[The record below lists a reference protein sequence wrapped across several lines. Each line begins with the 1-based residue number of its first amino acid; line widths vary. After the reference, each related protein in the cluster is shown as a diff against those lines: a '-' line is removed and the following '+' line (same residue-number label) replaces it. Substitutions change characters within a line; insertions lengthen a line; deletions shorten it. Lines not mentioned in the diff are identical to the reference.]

1 MFFSNFRQANIVDML
16 DFIDYGSTK
25 VSHNLKLIK
34 KLKRKINDSDINL
47 WDKKKFTKILENFGT
62 VITELKSHDEKIDRP
77 PFEDTISELG
87 IIEKEAR
94 ELFLKYMKKKIFT
107 PQRNCRFCKI
117 CSSFDQKQSTNK

>member
-94 ELFLKYMKKKIFT
+94 ELFLKYMKKKY
-107 PQRNCRFCKI
+107 
-117 CSSFDQKQSTNK
+117 